1 MAVKLLIYIRKQV
14 EFFLKILLLF
24 LKITVVH
31 IFYQPVK
38 KKFSNIVLGILTMQ
52 KKASELLLIFPQL
65 ILVLEF
71 NQQDLKSEGNTLR
84 LTGVSWNF
92 RLWCAIV

>member
-1 MAVKLLIYIRKQV
+1 
-14 EFFLKILLLF
+14 
-24 LKITVVH
+24 
-31 IFYQPVK
+31 
-38 KKFSNIVLGILTMQ
+38 MQ

-84 LTGVSWNF
+84 LTGVS
-92 RLWCAIV
+92 